1 VQAGR
6 LMDSFLFEMVGLD
19 GGGWSG
25 DDAVGRLVAAVG
37 AAGSAPE
44 EPSGGW
50 HRLGLVDG
58 PLAGG
63 SLLVSAGRPGWAFSI
78 VDQVLGGDDDPI
90 EEAQAAAVD
99 LLRRCVAAVPLYLGT
114 AVWPFGPEVPEV
126 YDTRRPFTCRQA
138 GPVMYVSGTYVDAVL
153 GNPIEALKGWTSEPV
168 AGGHLLVV
176 RGNLLREAE
185 TKRMRRLL
193 RRLQLGDMFAGDG

>member
-1 VQAGR
+1 
-6 LMDSFLFEMVGLD
+6 MDSFLFEMVGLD
-19 GGGWSG
+19 DGEWSG
-25 DDAVGRLVAAVG
+25 DATARRLAAAVG

-50 HRLGLVDG
+50 HRIELEDG

-78 VDQVLGGDDDPI
+78 VDQMLGDEDDPI

-99 LLRRCVAAVPLYLGT
+99 LLRRCAAAVPLYLGT
-114 AVWPFGPEVPEV
+114 SVWPFGPDVPEV
-126 YDTRRPFTCRQA
+126 YDTSGPFTCRRT
-138 GPVMYVSGTYVDAVL
+138 GPAMFVSGTYVEAIL
-153 GNPIEALKGWTSEPV
+153 GSPVEPPKGWTSEPI

-193 RRLQLGDMFAGDG
+193 RRLQPGDRFEDDG